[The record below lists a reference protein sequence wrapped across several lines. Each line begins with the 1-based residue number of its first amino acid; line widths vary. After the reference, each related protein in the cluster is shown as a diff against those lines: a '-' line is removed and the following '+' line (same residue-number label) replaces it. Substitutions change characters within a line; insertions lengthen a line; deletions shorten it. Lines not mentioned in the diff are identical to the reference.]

1 MEYLFKTRLVIKT
14 DYFVD
19 YWLETT
25 VIARSVTVEIRMHR
39 LVF

>member
-25 VIARSVTVEIRMHR
+25 VIASVTVEIRMHR

>member
-1 MEYLFKTRLVIKT
+1 MEYLIKTRLVMKT

-19 YWLETT
+19 YWVETT
-25 VIARSVTVEIRMHR
+25 VIARNVIIEVRMHK

>member
-1 MEYLFKTRLVIKT
+1 MEYLFKTRLVMKT

-19 YWLETT
+19 YWVEKT
-25 VIARSVTVEIRMHR
+25 VIARNVTVEIRMHK